1 MKTNLLSP
9 DKDPM
14 GTAIADYFNH
24 HKTDKL
30 RVFPHSSRKTKFP
43 WINYSVLMTKC
54 RNWNRLPYKWPK
66 EIFWT

>member
-1 MKTNLLSP
+1 MKTNLLSS

-24 HKTDKL
+24 NKADKL
-30 RVFPHSSRKTKFP
+30 RVFSSQFEEDEIP
-43 WINYSVLMTKC
+43 VNYSALMTKC